1 MSSTP
6 YLDAAS
12 ARGREFLGTRH
23 AIMAGAMT
31 WVSERHLVSAI
42 SNAGGF
48 GVIAC
53 GSMPP
58 AILEAEIV
66 ATRALTDKPFGV
78 NLITLH
84 PMLDELIQVCARQQV
99 THVVLAGGLP
109 SGVAIAAIKAFG
121 AKLMC
126 FAPTAAL
133 AKKLVRSG
141 VDAIVIEGSEAGGHI
156 GPVSLSVLAQEI
168 LPVITEVPVFVA
180 GGMKREL
187 VPGRW
192 QMAVETFTGFIDDM
206 LEANIGKEGHK
217 YLPYIFSLF
226 MFILFG
232 NLLGLLP
239 IGVLG
244 LHPFTFTS
252 HFTVTG
258 VLAVLSFSIVLIVGF
273 WKHGLKFFTLFVPHG
288 TPLPMIPIIFPIELI
303 SFLVRPFSL
312 ALRLFVAMM
321 AGHVLLKVLSS
332 FVMGGINA
340 GVGFGLLVSL
350 PSFAL
355 MIGISALEILVAGIQ
370 AYVFALLTS
379 LYINDAE
386 HLH

>member
-1 MSSTP
+1 V
-6 YLDAAS
+6 AAEEGKVDPMKQFKLEPMFGSENWPNIAGIDITFTNS
-12 ARGREFLGTRH
+12 A
-23 AIMAGAMT
+23 MWM
-31 WVSERHLVSAI
+31 
-42 SNAGGF
+42 
-48 GVIAC
+48 
-53 GSMPP
+53 
-58 AILEAEIV
+58 
-66 ATRALTDKPFGV
+66 
-78 NLITLH
+78 LIT
-84 PMLDELIQVCARQQV
+84 
-99 THVVLAGGLP
+99 TVLLW
-109 SGVAIAAIKAFG
+109 I
-121 AKLMC
+121 
-126 FAPTAAL
+126 
-133 AKKLVRSG
+133 
-141 VDAIVIEGSEAGGHI
+141 
-156 GPVSLSVLAQEI
+156 
-168 LPVITEVPVFVA
+168 FVY

-206 LEANIGKEGHK
+206 LEANVGKEGRK
-217 YLPYIFSLF
+217 YVPYIFSLF

-239 IGVLG
+239 VGLAF

-258 VLAVLSFSIVLIVGF
+258 VLAIISFSIVLIVGF
-273 WKHGLKFFTLFVPHG
+273 WKHGIKFFTLFVPHG
-288 TPLPMIPIIFPIELI
+288 TPGPMILPIALIEFF
-303 SFLVRPFSL
+303 SFMIRPFSL

-332 FVMGGINA
+332 FVMDGLNYGI
-340 GVGFGLLVSL
+340 GTSL
-350 PSFAL
+350 IVAIPSFVL